1 MKTKDEKLLNSCA
14 KANKFK
20 RWEELKIPFVSL
32 FIEKIWKECIK
43 EKKQIFIYDEKKA
56 ILMSVLY
63 CIYPPPF
70 LSISLSRYPTYSISF
85 LIIFKRNKKLLWL
98 MTWSMGGWIS
108 RNLFA
113 VFDVRVSS
121 TAEIELSHLR
131 HLPCDHFTTT
141 QRSMWNDKKSS
152 I

>member
-1 MKTKDEKLLNSCA
+1 MRRTQDSVC
-14 KANKFK
+14 F
-20 RWEELKIPFVSL
+20 
-32 FIEKIWKECIK
+32 
-43 EKKQIFIYDEKKA
+43 FIYRENMKRMYKREETNLYLWWKKA